1 MRVEG
6 WLWVERVGYA
16 DIPHTVDT
24 ALSVSQITG
33 GKVKSIIFAINSLL
47 CRLTFK
53 CVCSRARRQ
62 ECFCK
67 RYLKES
73 ENKRLL
79 LFIPLVVVVVV
90 VHLY

>member
-6 WLWVERVGYA
+6 WLWVERVDYA
-16 DIPHTVDT
+16 DIPHAVDT
-24 ALSVSQITG
+24 ALSVSQMTG
-33 GKVKSIIFAINSLL
+33 GGKIYFCDQFIALPPY
-47 CRLTFK
+47 LTFE
-53 CVCSRARRQ
+53 CVCSRDRRR

-79 LFIPLVVVVVV
+79 LFIPLVVVV
-90 VHLY
+90 HLY